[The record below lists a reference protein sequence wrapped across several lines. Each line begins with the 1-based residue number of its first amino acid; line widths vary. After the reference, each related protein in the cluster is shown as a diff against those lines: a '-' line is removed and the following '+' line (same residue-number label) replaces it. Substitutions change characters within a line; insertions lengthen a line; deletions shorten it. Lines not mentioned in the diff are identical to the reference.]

1 MPAVGK
7 QAEQDS
13 QVRVVLLV
21 PGSAGPAF
29 HFVLLLLH
37 PGLRWAPKFYFP
49 APFQSNVASALSSVV
64 TLHQLSLWEAALQGI
79 LSTALEVRT
88 PAQRQLRAPHGHN

>member
-1 MPAVGK
+1 MPAVEK

-21 PGSAGPAF
+21 PGSARPAF

-37 PGLRWAPKFYFP
+37 PGCAELPNSP
-49 APFQSNVASALSSVV
+49 SQNDLVSALSSVV

-79 LSTALEVRT
+79 LSTALEVRA
-88 PAQRQLRAPHGHN
+88 PAQSQLRAPHGHN

>member
-1 MPAVGK
+1 MPAVEK

-13 QVRVVLLV
+13 QVRVVLSV

-37 PGLRWAPKFYFP
+37 PGQCSAPKFSFP
-49 APFQSNVASALSSVV
+49 APFPSHLASALSSVV
-64 TLHQLSLWEAALQGI
+64 TLYQLSLWEAALQGI
-79 LSTALEVRT
+79 LSTPWEVRA
-88 PAQRQLRAPHGHN
+88 PAQSQLRAPHGHN

>member
-1 MPAVGK
+1 MPALEK

-29 HFVLLLLH
+29 LFVLLLLH
-37 PGLRWAPKFYFP
+37 PGLC
-49 APFQSNVASALSSVV
+49 
-64 TLHQLSLWEAALQGI
+64 
-79 LSTALEVRT
+79 
-88 PAQRQLRAPHGHN
+88 